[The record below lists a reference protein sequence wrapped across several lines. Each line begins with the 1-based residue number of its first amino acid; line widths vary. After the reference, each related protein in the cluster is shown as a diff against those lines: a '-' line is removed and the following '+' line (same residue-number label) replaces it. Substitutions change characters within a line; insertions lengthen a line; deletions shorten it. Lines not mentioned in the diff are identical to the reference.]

1 MMRITYWRQ
10 NVNPPPDTGP
20 GAVVEAFNGAVEALR
35 KVPGAGDVHWGF
47 GSGAIVTVGFPTS
60 YAAADA
66 ILKDAGVQAAIAKIF
81 ALGIAITEDYFVL
94 DPAQAMPFVP
104 QQ

>member
-10 NVNPPPDTGP
+10 NGSPPPDAPP
-20 GAVVEAFNGAVEALR
+20 GAAVGAFNEVVAALR

-47 GSGAIVTVGFPTS
+47 SSGGIVTVGFPTS
-60 YAAADA
+60 YATADA
-66 ILKDAGVQAAIAKIF
+66 ILKDPGVQAAVAKVF
-81 ALGIAITEDYFVL
+81 ALGIGITDDHFILAPEQV
-94 DPAQAMPFVP
+94 MPFVP

>member
-1 MMRITYWRQ
+1 MMRITTWRQ
-10 NVNPPPDTGP
+10 NFPPPPDTGP

-35 KVPGAGDVHWGF
+35 KVPGAGDVQWGF

-60 YAAADA
+60 YASADA
-66 ILKDAGVQAAIAKIF
+66 VLKDPGVQAAIAKVF
-81 ALGIAITEDYFVL
+81 ALGIGITDDSFVL
-94 DPAQAMPFVP
+94 DPAQVMPFVP